1 MTRKEEERHQRDVGG
16 ALLVGALVLAVLLA
30 LVVLGVGGDLR

>member
-1 MTRKEEERHQRDVGG
+1 MTRKAEKRHQRDVGG
-16 ALLVGALVLAVLLA
+16 ALLVGAVVLAVILG